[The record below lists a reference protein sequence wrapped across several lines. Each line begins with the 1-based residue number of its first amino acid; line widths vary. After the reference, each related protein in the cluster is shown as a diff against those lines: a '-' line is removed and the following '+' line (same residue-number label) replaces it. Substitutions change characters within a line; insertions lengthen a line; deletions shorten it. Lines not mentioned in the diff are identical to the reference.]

1 MSLKSI
7 EMQVALPRT
16 VEVGKIQE
24 QLQQRGQNMNDFAA
38 ERIQKEEIQNRNTV
52 TKQEQ
57 KEKVNLSN
65 DNRKN
70 DENSRENDNH
80 QENKN
85 KTILKK
91 KETHPY
97 KGNLI
102 DYSG

>member
-1 MSLKSI
+1 
-7 EMQVALPRT
+7 MQVALPRT

-24 QLQQRGQNMNDFAA
+24 QMQQRGQNMNDLAA

-57 KEKVNLSN
+57 KAKLNLSN
-65 DNRKN
+65 DNRQN
-70 DENSRENDNH
+70 NENSGENDNH

-85 KTILKK
+85 KTNKK
-91 KETHPY
+91 TKETHPY
-97 KGNLI
+97 KGNVI